1 MKEFTVAEAR
11 QRLAAVLDRAR
22 REGAVRIRGKDGQS
36 YVLQPEAASR
46 SPLDVPSAGAP
57 LTLDD
62 ILDAIREGRRPV

>member
-11 QRLAAVLDRAR
+11 QRLAAVLERAR
-22 REGAVRIRGKDGQS
+22 REGAIRIRGKDGRAF
-36 YVLQPEAASR
+36 VLRPELAGG
-46 SPLDVPSAGAP
+46 SPLDVPAVDAR

>member
-11 QRLAAVLDRAR
+11 QRLAAVLDQAR
-22 REGAVRIRGKDGQS
+22 QEGAVRIRGKDGQS
-36 YVLQPEAASR
+36 FVVRPEAAGG
-46 SPLDVPSAGAP
+46 SPLDVPSAGAR